1 MPPTGIER
9 IDGLIAGTSGPIG
22 PDEPDQF
29 AIGAIQD
36 LLHCWYPSI
45 EPIKEYLPKG
55 KGLREAAP
63 LFFRGS
69 QKGQGVYGEYTDRTV
84 GLVRGFQRKWNTREN
99 PPWTLRTDGTVDR
112 LTLQSMLLFPARL
125 SPFVTPGYFLFAKEK
140 NLTHLLKALV
150 LIASQEC
157 ACKFETTNRNQDLAG
172 LSLGIIHWAQ
182 KPGRLADPIKYFYQ
196 QEPDELAKLFGDEP
210 GAKHE
215 NIKKVIAHLEKGKA
229 ALYSDDD
236 PPPKERKEGDSIDRD
251 LEFARPDPGKTNWYQ
266 CFQNMLKS
274 RLFQQLMFDFALAT
288 IRRMYDENSPDYPTG
303 FPKIQGEGLLQ
314 WGGEKIKSEKGV
326 IFTLDLINQHG
337 GKPKVWYAKI
347 TKDKP
352 DISEQELLETF
363 KDHAKKFW
371 IKKKP
376 PEDKKKPEQKQVE
389 KQNSESDERR
399 RNFILNT
406 WFTDWDKPFV
416 PKVP

>member
-1 MPPTGIER
+1 MRPTGIER
-9 IDGLIAGTSGPIG
+9 IDGLLAGTSGPIG
-22 PDEPDQF
+22 PDETDQF

-36 LLHCWYPSI
+36 LLHCWYPTI

-55 KGLREAAP
+55 RGLREPAP

-99 PPWTLRTDGTVDR
+99 PPWTLNADGAVDR

-140 NLTHLLKALV
+140 KLTHLLKALV
-150 LIASQEC
+150 LIGSQEC
-157 ACKFETTNRNQDLAG
+157 TCRFERTNRNEDSAG

-182 KPGRLADPIKYFYQ
+182 KPGRLAELIKFFYQ
-196 QEPDELAKLFGDEP
+196 QEPDELAKLFGDKP
-210 GAKHE
+210 DAKHE
-215 NIKKVIAHLEKGKA
+215 NIKKVIAHLEKA
-229 ALYSDDD
+229 DTALYSDKN
-236 PPPKERKEGDSIDRD
+236 PPPAGRKKGDSINRD
-251 LEFARPDPGKTNWYQ
+251 LEFALPDPGKTNWFQ
-266 CFQNMLKS
+266 CFENMLKS

-288 IRRMYDENSPDYPTG
+288 IRRMYDENSPDYPAG
-303 FPKIQGEGLLQ
+303 FPKIPGEGLLQ

-326 IFTLDLINQHG
+326 IFTLDLVNQHG
-337 GKPKVWYAKI
+337 GASKVWYAQI
-347 TKDKP
+347 TNEDP
-352 DISEQELLETF
+352 GISEKALLEQLAER
-363 KDHAKKFW
+363 AKKSW

-376 PEDKKKPEQKQVE
+376 PEDEKTERQKQVE
-389 KQNSESDERR
+389 KGNSEGDERR

-406 WFTDWDKPFV
+406 WYTSWDTPFDPQV
-416 PKVP
+416 P